1 MVQSELDVL
10 VRKILRHSAFMQS
23 VAVLCVQLPEM
34 FKADTRLVRA
44 VGDFGAFSIVMS
56 ATAAAATGD
65 GTFNL
70 ASVQSQIVR
79 LKWASSRRVRALVEW
94 LEWAGSVRK
103 VTPSGDLRKRPWYI
117 TGWLQATMDALLK
130 LYLTVTHPWMV
141 TDVLTTIATQM
152 SMFLA
157 NLNQLMQSTANWPVW
172 SSETRLFSNHAAGFP
187 ILLDLL
193 RACMEANWPS
203 AGVFFS
209 RKALA
214 KAYNI
219 SRAHVTKILAQ
230 AERLGMVRRRDAFVV
245 IASSAKVNVLRD
257 IAYQF
262 ALVLSAFV
270 TCQPNP
276 RSLER

>member
-1 MVQSELDVL
+1 MVQLELDVL
-10 VRKILRHSAFMQS
+10 VRKILRHSAFMHS
-23 VAVLCVQLPEM
+23 VAVLCVQLPAM
-34 FKADTRLVRA
+34 FKAETRLVRA
-44 VGDFGAFSIVMS
+44 MGDFGAFSIVVS

-70 ASVQSQIVR
+70 ASVQSQVVR

-103 VTPSGDLRKRPWYI
+103 AAPSGDLRKRPWYI
-117 TGWLQATMDALLK
+117 TGWLQATIDALLE
-130 LYLTVTHPWMV
+130 LFLTVTHPWRMP
-141 TDVLTTIATQM
+141 DFLTTIATQM

-157 NLNQLMQSTANWPVW
+157 NLNQMMQTTANWTVW
-172 SSETRLFSNHAAGFP
+172 SSESRLFANHVAGFP

-230 AERLGMVRRRDAFVV
+230 AERLGVVRRRDAFVV

-262 ALVLSAFV
+262 AFLLSAFMI
-270 TCQPNP
+270 CQPNP
-276 RSLER
+276 RTLEG